1 LEQIVDVLFHKED
14 LPILK
19 YTEDDGVPVEPE
31 NYLPVVPLLA
41 INGSVGIGTG
51 FSTDIPPHNPSEV
64 VTLIEQRIRGERK
77 SLSGLSLKPWWYGF
91 KGPVLPN
98 GEDTWIT
105 KGLYTLDDTKRTVTI
120 SELPVGTWTKDYKV
134 FLDSMCVDDKSVMK
148 SFDDLYDDDTVR
160 FVLYMENDYY
170 EDIKADMAEFEKRFK
185 LTTSWKL
192 SNMTCFDAEMKIVKF
207 STVGDILEAYYVP
220 RLVAYETRRVREMER
235 LEKDALE
242 ADAKA
247 RFLRAVLEGSLDL
260 RKATDEEIVDAM
272 VKHSLPPIS
281 DPEFPDTVDAYE
293 YLLKLRMDRVKA
305 SAIKDA
311 EDSVLKARMAYELL
325 RDTTASALWLEDL
338 QAFKAAWETMQKTRE
353 KAGTTGPKKKPTK
366 RTG

>member
-1 LEQIVDVLFHKED
+1 
-14 LPILK
+14 
-19 YTEDDGVPVEPE
+19 
-31 NYLPVVPLLA
+31 
-41 INGSVGIGTG
+41 
-51 FSTDIPPHNPSEV
+51 
-64 VTLIEQRIRGERK
+64 
-77 SLSGLSLKPWWYGF
+77 
-91 KGPVLPN
+91 
-98 GEDTWIT
+98 
-105 KGLYTLDDTKRTVTI
+105 
-120 SELPVGTWTKDYKV
+120 
-134 FLDSMCVDDKSVMK
+134 
-148 SFDDLYDDDTVR
+148 
-160 FVLYMENDYY
+160 MENDYY

-220 RLVAYETRRVREMER
+220 RLIAYETRRVREMER

-260 RKATDEEIVDAM
+260 RKATDEEIVEAM

-325 RDTTASALWLEDL
+325 RDTTASALWLEDI
-338 QAFKAAWETMQKTRE
+338 QAFKAAWEIMQKTRE
-353 KAGTTGPKKKPTK
+353 KAGTTGPKKAKSTK